1 MAKLFIAALLAAAL
15 APSAAFADDSFF
27 AGATLSKGGSL
38 TYRNP
43 ANGKANTAD
52 AQSTYKLYGGYTFTN
67 YLALEGGYL
76 HTGATHFDKAAL
88 GLPNDPTF
96 KRHGFYAALR
106 PHYQFNDAWSV
117 FGKAGL
123 IRNTFKT
130 TDGAGGAGSM
140 SSVKPL
146 LGVGVTYNVSRAAAL
161 TLEYEHGGRTR
172 KPGLDIQQNSLQLGV
187 KFGF

>member
-1 MAKLFIAALLAAAL
+1 MAKLFLAALLAAAL
-15 APSAAFADDSFF
+15 APSSAFADDFY

-43 ANGKANTAD
+43 VNGKADTAD
-52 AQSTYKLYGGYTFTN
+52 AQRTYKLYGGYAVTH

-88 GLPNDPTF
+88 GVPGDPTF
-96 KRHGFYAALR
+96 KRQAFYAALR

-117 FGKAGL
+117 FGKAGV
-123 IRNTFKT
+123 IRTTFKA
-130 TDGAGGAGSM
+130 TDGAGDADSV
-140 SSVKPL
+140 SSVKAL
-146 LGVGVTYNVSRAAAL
+146 LGVGVAYNVTKSTAL
-161 TLEYEHGGRTR
+161 TLEYEHSGRTR

-187 KFGF
+187 KVGF

>member
-15 APSAAFADDSFF
+15 APSAAFADDFY

-43 ANGKANTAD
+43 ANGKTDTAD
-52 AQSTYKLYGGYTFTN
+52 AQGTYKLYGGYAFTDD
-67 YLALEGGYL
+67 LALEGGYL
-76 HTGATHFDKAAL
+76 HTGATHFDRVAL
-88 GLPNDPTF
+88 GLSGAPTF
-96 KRHGFYAALR
+96 QRQAFYAALR
-106 PHYQFNDAWSV
+106 PQLQFSENWSV
-117 FGKAGL
+117 FGKVGV
-123 IRNTFKT
+123 IRNTFKA
-130 TDGAGGAGSM
+130 TDGAGDANSV

-146 LGVGVTYNVSRAAAL
+146 LGVGVAYNVTKAAAL

-172 KPGLDIQQNSLQLGV
+172 KPGLDIKQNSLQLGV